1 MKNIDL
7 VMYFSNY
14 NIELNNNIIY
24 TNLKKNK
31 ILEYIYERRN
41 GI

>member
-1 MKNIDL
+1 MKYRDL
-7 VMYFSNY
+7 IMYFSNY

-24 TNLKKNK
+24 TNLNKNK

-41 GI
+41 WI

>member
-1 MKNIDL
+1 MKYRDL
-7 VMYFSNY
+7 IMYFSNY

-24 TNLKKNK
+24 TNLNKNK